1 MKVEARAPLQ
11 SPCVHPPTL
20 PSAHMHHHGLRW
32 SGWAQVGDLD
42 IPASA
47 DPYDSVPLSVVDS
60 VAHQQFARQLVA
72 EGTVLLH
79 NANAL
84 PLTRGKTY
92 LVIGPS
98 ADDISVQAHTYHGV

>member
-1 MKVEARAPLQ
+1 MCAAPVTLCASTHPPLCPYAPLADTITD
-11 SPCVHPPTL
+11 SDGRP
-20 PSAHMHHHGLRW
+20 
-32 SGWAQVGDLD
+32 QVGDLD